1 MKGVNFRVSSL
12 PRSAYIPLMVLHFTC
27 QIIRRLAENSNL
39 LRKLEILK
47 DITFGGRHQNDRV
60 LPSGAFTWWQSLPAA
75 KECLAKP
82 KRDREQIRTG
92 SVRLCAAVLVL
103 CAGGMAT
110 ASDLPPAGMRP
121 PSSDGKVAILPGGR
135 VAAPLGEQLP
145 TGAGATGLAMTVSGK
160 YLVTLNTDPEM
171 PSLTLIENASKWV
184 AQQIRIPSDA
194 GSRGRI
200 DVSGGVAFSGEHAAW
215 VAEGSSGEVAL
226 IDLTAGERRR
236 EIELNQSGARNSF
249 AGALVF
255 DPRREL
261 LYVADPANARVVIV
275 EARTRR
281 IVTSLDVGRPPVALA
296 LSPDGGTL
304 YIATTSVA
312 FADVTDSGH
321 PKLSGS
327 IAAGSHPAAIL
338 AAGNRIYV
346 ADGSDDSIT
355 AIDAASRRVEWQVP
369 IRIAGMEGLR
379 GVSPSGM
386 GFDEK
391 SGWLLV
397 AETGI
402 NAVGVIDT
410 RAGELIGHIPAGWR
424 PTQVLIHGGN
434 VFVAN
439 ARGLHAGPPSMNEGS
454 VSVYPLPEASE
465 LVADTNYVMRAN
477 GFIRAVQQ
485 RPLPSGI
492 RYAMLIVK
500 GARSFDEVL
509 GDITHAGNG
518 AVMGAPALAHLGS
531 RGYADGERKRL
542 SLQRVNVTPNQNA
555 IAQQFSFSD
564 NFYADAPDEAEDEA
578 EGHRWLEGGPL
589 WDHLS
594 RNGIP
599 FRKFPA
605 DRNASIPDTER
616 AARFIQT
623 IDAEFVKPGAA
634 LPQLLYLELP
644 NDSIASAQPER
655 GYLYPESAAADNDN
669 AVGLVLEFLSKTPWW
684 KEMAVFVTEAASSG
698 FDHIDPHRTLLLCAG
713 PWAKP
718 NFVSHLNTSFP
729 GLLKTIFEILHV
741 PEMSLA
747 DAAAAD
753 LDDCFSAKPDYR
765 TYQAAPEDGR
775 IYAGPVRP

>member
-1 MKGVNFRVSSL
+1 MR
-12 PRSAYIPLMVLHFTC
+12 PA
-27 QIIRRLAENSNL
+27 
-39 LRKLEILK
+39 
-47 DITFGGRHQNDRV
+47 
-60 LPSGAFTWWQSLPAA
+60 SG
-75 KECLAKP
+75 
-82 KRDREQIRTG
+82 
-92 SVRLCAAVLVL
+92 
-103 CAGGMAT
+103 
-110 ASDLPPAGMRP
+110 LPPAGIRP
-121 PSSDGKVAILPGGR
+121 PSSDGKVAILPGGQ

-145 TGAGATGLAMTVSGK
+145 AGAGAAGLAITISGK
-160 YLVTLNTDPEM
+160 YLITVNADSQM
-171 PSLTLIENASKWV
+171 PSLTLIENTSKRAV
-184 AQQIRIPSDA
+184 QQIGIPPDA
-194 GSRGRI
+194 ESRGRI
-200 DVSGGVAFSGEHAAW
+200 EVSGGIAFSGEHAAW
-215 VAEGSSGEVAL
+215 VAEGSSGQVAL
-226 IDLTAGERRR
+226 IDLTTGERRR
-236 EIELNQSGARNSF
+236 GIDLNQSGAGNSF
-249 AGALVF
+249 GGALVF

-261 LYVADPANARVVIV
+261 LYVADPANARVAIV
-275 EARTRR
+275 DVRTRR
-281 IVTSLDVGRPPVALA
+281 VVASVDVSRPPGALA

-304 YIATTSVA
+304 YIATTSIV
-312 FADVTDSGH
+312 FADVTDAGH

-327 IAAGSHPAAIL
+327 IATGSHPAAIV
-338 AAGNRIYV
+338 AAGNRVYV
-346 ADGSDDSIT
+346 ADGSEDTIT
-355 AIDAASRRVEWQVP
+355 AIDAGSRRVEWQVP

-379 GVSPSGM
+379 GVSPSGL

-410 RAGELIGHIPAGWR
+410 HAGKLLGHIPAGWC
-424 PTQVLIHGGN
+424 PTQVLIHGGD

-454 VSVYPLPEASE
+454 VSVYPLPGASE

-477 GFIRAVQQ
+477 GFLPAVER
-485 RPLPSGI
+485 RPAPFGI
-492 RYAMLIVK
+492 HYAVLIVK

-509 GDITHAGNG
+509 GDITRAGNG

-564 NFYADAPDEAEDEA
+564 NFYADAQNQAEDEA
-578 EGHRWLEGGPL
+578 EGRRWLEGGPL
-589 WDHLS
+589 WEHLS

-605 DRNASIPDTER
+605 DRNASISDTER
-616 AARFIQT
+616 AAKFIQT
-623 IDAEFVKPGAA
+623 IDAEFVKPEAE
-634 LPQLLYLELP
+634 LPRLLYLELP

-698 FDHIDPHRTLLLCAG
+698 FDHIDPHRTVLLCAG

-718 NFVSHLNTSFP
+718 NFVSHTNTSFP

-741 PEMSLA
+741 PDMSLE
-747 DAAAAD
+747 DAGAAE
-753 LDDCFSAKPDYR
+753 LKDCFSAKPDYR
-765 TYQAAPEDGR
+765 TYQAVPEDGR
-775 IYAGPVRP
+775 IYAGPPRP